1 MIECCIQP
9 DHDYDISG
17 TCTENPVAKDSSD
30 RNLIRKGKNEPTF
43 LISDR
48 ARADVTPMAHR
59 GGYLMIYGGGMVAVF
74 CLGLLLLRF
83 GIL

>member
-1 MIECCIQP
+1 V
-9 DHDYDISG
+9 
-17 TCTENPVAKDSSD
+17 ND

-43 LISDR
+43 LISCLSGGQ
-48 ARADVTPMAHR
+48 VNTLMQR
-59 GGYLMIYGGGMVAVF
+59 GSMLMVYGGAIVAVF

>member
-1 MIECCIQP
+1 M
-9 DHDYDISG
+9 
-17 TCTENPVAKDSSD
+17 AKDSSD

-48 ARADVTPMAHR
+48 ARADVTGMVHK
-59 GGYLMIYGGGMVAVF
+59 GVLLMIYGGGMVAVF

-83 GIL
+83 GLL